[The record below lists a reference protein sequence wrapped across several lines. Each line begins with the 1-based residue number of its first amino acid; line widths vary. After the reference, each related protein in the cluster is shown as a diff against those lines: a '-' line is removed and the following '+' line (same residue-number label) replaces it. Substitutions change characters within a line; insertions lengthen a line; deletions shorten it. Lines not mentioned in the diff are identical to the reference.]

1 MGETLPAEWVGCFG
15 GVLGTYMSGGPKTPP
30 NRRAPSKAGALALAI
45 EAGDALGAL
54 ELLASGAALHEGSGK
69 GSSPLNMSIAAG
81 MFEVAQAIIEKS
93 AGVRAGP
100 EKEAI
105 YKGARDDRSAVVLA
119 LMREEEELAIA
130 MAEAGATINGAP
142 NEHGVDPLMIAIESI
157 QAGAALALLR
167 AGADPAAKNK
177 HGEACLARALSLPLE
192 EVSLAIIESISR
204 GKTPA
209 SHLLS
214 QPNRNGDSPL
224 CLAINARRD
233 RDAGALIRAGASLM
247 DRAGGGGE
255 LLPWAIAEGR
265 REVALAMVAR
275 SARMLP
281 GERSCLNSV
290 SEKGCAALP
299 LALGMGQEDVALALI
314 EAGADLSCSD
324 PNGASSLCVAIKSSM
339 PKAARAIV
347 AAAKGRS
354 QQPKKI
360 LDGVDGDGVP
370 AIAWAARR
378 GWEGLARRMI
388 DAGADPNPLG
398 EAKGSTFWRAN
409 QSFSEELLAEL
420 VKRASG
426 EAVPAIDPEWSA
438 RLDAGEEAKAKE
450 VWCLLALR
458 TAGGFQESAG
468 SGAKRSELALD
479 MAAAAKAA
487 AREMVRPEDL
497 LAIEKRDAARLRAKL
512 AGVAA
517 KAAAARERLATAPAE
532 SSPSRG
538 LARKPRKP

>member
-1 MGETLPAEWVGCFG
+1 MN
-15 GVLGTYMSGGPKTPP
+15 SGPKAAP
-30 NRRAPSKAGALALAI
+30 NRRAPSKTGALALAI
-45 EAGDALGAL
+45 EAGDELGAL
-54 ELLASGAALHEGSGK
+54 ELLASGAALHEGGGK

-93 AGVRAGP
+93 ASVRAGQ

-105 YKGARDDRSAVVLA
+105 YKGAGDDRSAVVLA

-130 MAEAGATINGAP
+130 MAEAGATVNGAP

-177 HGEACLARALSLPLE
+177 HGEACLPRALSLPLE
-192 EVSLAIIESISR
+192 EVSLAIIEEISQ
-204 GKTPA
+204 GKKQT

-214 QPNRNGDSPL
+214 QPNRRGDSPL

-233 RDAGALIRAGASLM
+233 RDAVALIRAGASLM
-247 DRAGGGGE
+247 DRADGGGE

-265 REVALAMVAR
+265 KEVALAMIAR
-275 SARMLP
+275 SARMLL
-281 GERSCLNSV
+281 GERSCLNSM

-299 LALGMGQEDVALALI
+299 LALSMGQEDVALALI
-314 EAGADLSCSD
+314 EAGADLSCLD
-324 PNGASSLCVAIKSSM
+324 PEGAPALCVAIKSSM

-354 QQPKKI
+354 KQPEK
-360 LDGVDGDGVP
+360 LLNAVDGDGVP

-388 DAGADPNPLG
+388 DAGADPNPLA
-398 EAKGSTFWRAN
+398 EAKGSTFWRVN
-409 QSFSEELLAEL
+409 RSFSEELLAEL

-450 VWCLLALR
+450 VWRLLALR
-458 TAGGFQESAG
+458 AAGGFQESAS
-468 SGAKRSELALD
+468 SGANRPELALD
-479 MAAAAKAA
+479 MAAAAKAI
-487 AREMVRPEDL
+487 AREMVRPEDR
-497 LAIEKRDAARLRAKL
+497 LAIEKREAARLRAKL

-517 KAAAARERLATAPAE
+517 KATVARERLAKAGSLPE
-532 SSPSRG
+532 RG
-538 LARKPRKP
+538 LARKP